1 MNFQTWRYSST
12 VDTVTN
18 FPNLTFTLHL
28 HLTWTSMLKPVQ
40 LEPFNSPVGPATP
53 VTQGEPCISKL
64 LLQLGDWL
72 SFHTIVTM
80 GFKMAYV
87 CSGER
92 GS

>member
-1 MNFQTWRYSST
+1 
-12 VDTVTN
+12 
-18 FPNLTFTLHL
+18 
-28 HLTWTSMLKPVQ
+28 MLKPVQ

-53 VTQGEPCISKL
+53 VTQEEPSISKL

-92 GS
+92 GRDRKRHCVSHAIGSPGYS